1 MAVGSYLFWGSV
13 IGAILMFLYVLAAYG
28 ATSEGESETR
38 PDLGK
43 AVGVFLAANGI
54 TASIRLFVV
63 AFTEESLGV
72 LNDADRLYLVV
83 GAIAA
88 FWLSWEAIIG
98 IFVNASSSRPA
109 SPENAEGEPG
119 DDP

>member
-1 MAVGSYLFWGSV
+1 MAVGSYLFWGFV
-13 IGAILMFLYVLAAYG
+13 IGAILMFLYVLTAYG
-28 ATSEGESETR
+28 ASSEGEPEKR
-38 PDLGK
+38 PNLGK

-88 FWLSWEAIIG
+88 F
-98 IFVNASSSRPA
+98 
-109 SPENAEGEPG
+109 
-119 DDP
+119 